1 MSRDDKSTVPI
12 RRGTSST
19 NANEAACVDKSLAR
33 LVRNSRSKQE
43 QQCFKSWEALG
54 GCALITG
61 GCGTLAGLM
70 YAAHNLKFD
79 SLLLSS
85 EAIYNVLTG
94 LHGIGIGLGQT
105 ALGLFQMLGFIILIS
120 ILVLAVLA
128 VMSGSIRVGTN
139 TLPQLK
145 LIWRLLASSLQFAL
159 KILAVPLGSRND

>member
-1 MSRDDKSTVPI
+1 
-12 RRGTSST
+12 
-19 NANEAACVDKSLAR
+19 
-33 LVRNSRSKQE
+33 
-43 QQCFKSWEALG
+43 
-54 GCALITG
+54 
-61 GCGTLAGLM
+61 M